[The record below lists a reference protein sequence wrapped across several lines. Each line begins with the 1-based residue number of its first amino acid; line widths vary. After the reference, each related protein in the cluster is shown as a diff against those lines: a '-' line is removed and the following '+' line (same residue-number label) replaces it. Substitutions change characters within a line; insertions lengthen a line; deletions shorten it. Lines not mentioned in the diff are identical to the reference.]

1 MSEIYT
7 VTGNKF
13 IVIIDEWDILIRD
26 EANNRDEQ
34 ENYINFLRGM
44 FKGTEP
50 TRFISLAYLTGILPI
65 KKMKTQSALNNF
77 DEIYNVRCRGTGFL
91 YWVYGAGS

>member
-26 EANNRDEQ
+26 EANNRDGQ
-34 ENYINFLRGM
+34 ENYINLLRGM

-50 TRFISLAYLTGILPI
+50 PRYI
-65 KKMKTQSALNNF
+65 
-77 DEIYNVRCRGTGFL
+77 
-91 YWVYGAGS
+91 